1 MCLVI
6 FFFANSNSS
15 PIFVGMKRITSSQYI
30 HALIAQGE
38 HVEQDF
44 KFEISDARKI
54 ARSLSAFANTQGGR
68 LLVGVKDNGNIAGVR
83 SEEEMY
89 MIDAAAR
96 LYCIPEVAVTMHT
109 YLVEG
114 RTVLV
119 VEVPQQHHKP
129 VMALDENNKPWAYV
143 RVADE
148 NILAS
153 PVHLQVWQQ
162 AHEAV
167 PVSLS
172 FSDRERALLMLL
184 SQGEECS
191 LSSVCRGVGIRR
203 SDAQQLLARFVHW
216 GVVAMRYDGHRFV
229 FRNNE

>member
-1 MCLVI
+1 
-6 FFFANSNSS
+6 
-15 PIFVGMKRITSSQYI
+15 MKRNNEAEYI
-30 HALIAQGE
+30 YALIAQGE

-54 ARSLSAFANTQGGR
+54 ARTLSAFANTLGGR
-68 LLVGVKDNGNIAGVR
+68 LLVGVKDNGHIAGVR

-89 MIDAAAR
+89 MIEAAAR
-96 LYCIPEVAVTMHT
+96 LYCAPEVAVTMRT
-109 YLVEG
+109 YGVEG

-119 VEVPQQHHKP
+119 AEVQQQCDKP
-129 VMALDENNKPWAYV
+129 VMALDENNRGWAYV

-153 PVHLQVWQQ
+153 PVHLQVWRQ
-162 AHEAV
+162 ADDEV

-191 LSSVCRGVGIRR
+191 LSQVCRGVGIRR
-203 SDAQQLLARFVHW
+203 SDAQRLLSRFVHW
-216 GVVAMRYDGHRFV
+216 GVVSMRYDGHRFV
-229 FRNNE
+229 FRNSE